1 MPKPEHRSLST
12 LFDDPEV
19 SAFVRGGK
27 DNSQVVDLPTSQNVD
42 KLKSQKVEKREP
54 VSVKV
59 PKTIADALWNAMNE
73 RTTARKKGMLEKG
86 KVWEKQDIVAEALT
100 MWLKENGYLSQ
111 KS

>member
-1 MPKPEHRSLST
+1 MPKPEHKSLST

-27 DNSQVVDLPTSQNVD
+27 DKSQISDLSTSQNVNN
-42 KLKSQKVEKREP
+42 LKSQQVEKRDP

-59 PKTIADALWNAMNE
+59 PKMIADALWNAMNE
-73 RTTARKKGMLEKG
+73 RTTARKKGTLEEG

-100 MWLKENGYLSQ
+100 MWLKENGYFS
-111 KS
+111 